1 VTGFNLRTGKGT
13 SGTVLL
19 AFVLAGMLLGVPSFS
34 ANADVYSP
42 NGVLLS
48 SAEWKQTST
57 DGKNVTVRDALT
69 NSANPMIIAGVKG
82 VNGYSLTVMSFWS
95 DSVGGN
101 ELAIEVRQNGSVK
114 ANCEVT
120 SAKVGTTYATDC

>member
-1 VTGFNLRTGKGT
+1 MTCFNLRNGMFGMVA
-13 SGTVLL
+13 S
-19 AFVLAGMLLGVPSFS
+19 AFVLAGVFLGVPSFS

-69 NSANPMIIAGVKG
+69 NSANPMIVSGVKG
-82 VNGYSLTVMSFWS
+82 VNGYTLTVMSFWS
-95 DSVGGN
+95 DSAGGN
-101 ELAIEVRQNGSVK
+101 ELEIEVRQNGSVK

-120 SAKVGTTYATDC
+120 STKTGTTYDTDC